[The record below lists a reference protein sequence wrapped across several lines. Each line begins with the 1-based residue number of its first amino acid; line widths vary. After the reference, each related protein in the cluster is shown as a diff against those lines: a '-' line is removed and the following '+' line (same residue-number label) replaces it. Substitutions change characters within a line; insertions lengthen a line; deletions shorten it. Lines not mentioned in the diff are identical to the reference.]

1 MRRPLFTERFAR
13 FERLYKGEK
22 MSEFLELKNLILEMK
37 NTVFLLLPKCVPLSY
52 VCDVS
57 GKSRQTIT
65 AYVKSNLEP
74 QVEFWLENGK
84 IMLSQTAA
92 LKILRR
98 YNEK

>member
-1 MRRPLFTERFAR
+1 
-13 FERLYKGEK
+13 

-37 NTVFLLLPKCVPLSY
+37 NTVSLLLPKHVPMSY